1 MYSQINNPTKS
12 SSSKNIFDLRA
23 FGFLGH
29 EGPRRL
35 WKKPAHARVA
45 RARSLSF
52 RLSRDTQYNSDVEN
66 VLKQRSAP
74 ALLTSYAAH

>member
-1 MYSQINNPTKS
+1 MCSQINNPTKS
-12 SSSKNIFDLRA
+12 SSSKNIFDPRA

-35 WKKPAHARVA
+35 WEKTVHARVA
-45 RARSLSF
+45 LVSVLSN
-52 RLSRDTQYNSDVEN
+52 TQYNSEVEN

-74 ALLTSYAAH
+74 ALLTSYAEH